1 MHNKNIKEV
10 LIFNNL
16 YDFVCLWHKQT
27 KKFPKSDRYTLGE
40 KISSQLL
47 DALILIH
54 QARFEKKFKK
64 IETLEKA
71 SVSFDS
77 VKILIR
83 MTHTLEII
91 EQKSYIKLENDLQN
105 IGRMLGGWIRS
116 LKNQK
121 DKTSQTKTILH

>member
-1 MHNKNIKEV
+1 
-10 LIFNNL
+10 
-16 YDFVCLWHKQT
+16 
-27 KKFPKSDRYTLGE
+27 LGE